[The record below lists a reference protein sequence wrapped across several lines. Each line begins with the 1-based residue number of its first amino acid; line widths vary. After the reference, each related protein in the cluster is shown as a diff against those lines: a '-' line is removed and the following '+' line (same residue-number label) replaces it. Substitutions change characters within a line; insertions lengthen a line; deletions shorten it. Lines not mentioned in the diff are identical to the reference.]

1 MNKKA
6 DILKKQLSKH
16 SIIFKSF
23 SIETEGKWNFDDAD
37 WNYKDIPHLEYVH
50 ELIDNTPSYIS
61 DDIIC
66 SIAIQ
71 KIPFFFLK
79 FPITLTNYDTSSD
92 TQTYY
97 STLLFW
103 VLIIESKII
112 SLGNNKTK
120 VVTTYNIGSTLLFQI
135 FYPLIKYLI
144 KKNYNNLMLGDLPMR
159 ERRGYLRTKGISFLK
174 KNNSGKYTF
183 PETAEL
189 SISKVIFPKKAYKNY
204 KYKIQLKKFINDKVF
219 EIGDDIYGL
228 LIIYQND
235 TFKIF
240 KRTCDHEGANLTK
253 NCFNYKN
260 NRLICP
266 WHGKVVHPIATLD
279 STDKQF
285 KNSFIKVSKDEKYL
299 FINYNFY

>member
-1 MNKKA
+1 MNKNA
-6 DILKKQLSKH
+6 EFLKKRLSKH
-16 SIIFKSF
+16 SIHFKTF
-23 SIETEGKWNFDDAD
+23 SIETLGDWDFDDAD

-50 ELIDNTPSYIS
+50 DLIENTPSYIS

-66 SIAIQ
+66 SIAVQ

-79 FPITLTNYDTSSD
+79 LPITLTNYDTSSD

-112 SLGNNKTK
+112 SLGNNRTK
-120 VVTTYNIGSTLLFQI
+120 VITTYNIGSTPFFQI

-159 ERRGYLRTKGISFLK
+159 ERRGYLRTKGISFIK

-189 SISKVIFPKKAYKNY
+189 SISKVIFPKKANKNY
-204 KYKIQLKKFINDKVF
+204 KYKIQLQKFINDKVI

-228 LIIYQND
+228 LIMYHND
-235 TFKIF
+235 TFKIY
-240 KRTCDHEGANLTK
+240 KRTCDHEGANLSR
-253 NCFNYKN
+253 NCFNSKN
-260 NRLICP
+260 NLLVCP
-266 WHGKVVHPIATLD
+266 WHGKVVHPIANLP
-279 STDKQF
+279 SNENVF
-285 KNSFIKVSKDEKYL
+285 KNNFLKVSKDEKHL
-299 FINYNFY
+299 FIDYNFE